1 MHTQHTHLHMCMYH
15 LLTPHITI
23 TWSLHR
29 MCMFWVWTCWMSTKM
44 SLRWPSG
51 ECRANKS
58 TPSLLCDRVI
68 NGGLQPQSVDVGAFF
83 KLWDILA
90 IQETTPDYQE
100 VWPLTLCGVGV
111 VNSSLFHRF
120 RRVLKVMMSLL
131 YLTLFSSDHL
141 SPRLRLTSYKLAV
154 ELLHAYEY
162 IVHCR

>member
-1 MHTQHTHLHMCMYH
+1 MACMCMHH
-15 LLTPHITI
+15 LLTPHITITI

-58 TPSLLCDRVI
+58 TPSLRLVLCDRII

-83 KLWDILA
+83 KLWDILT

-100 VWPLTLCGVGV
+100 VWPLTVCSGGV
-111 VNSSLFHRF
+111 VNSSLFLRF
-120 RRVLKVMMSLL
+120 TKMLKVMMSLL
-131 YLTLFSSDHL
+131 HLTLFSSDHL
-141 SPRLRLTSYKLAV
+141 SPRLRLTSYKQSYYMYM
-154 ELLHAYEY
+154 HMNT
-162 IVHCR
+162 